1 MTGLEKII
9 NKIDSD
15 NAVRC
20 EQIIA
25 SAEKKAE
32 AIKTQAKEE
41 AQIKAEEII
50 DSAKA
55 KCAKT
60 VEIQE
65 SRNAQIQKQV
75 ILNKKINLIN
85 DVICAASQ
93 KLDTLSDSE
102 YFDFLIKLIGKYAC
116 EGKCEL
122 LLNEKDNARMTESFK
137 SKAVSAAS
145 EKNAEL
151 TLSDKLA
158 DIRNGFILKYG
169 LIEINCS
176 FDSII
181 DENREELKE
190 KVNAILF

>member
-9 NKIDSD
+9 NTIDSD

-25 SAEKKAE
+25 SAQKRAESMKAE
-32 AIKTQAKEE
+32 AKAQAEIKANEILGSAKE
-41 AQIKAEEII
+41 
-50 DSAKA
+50 
-55 KCAKT
+55 KCEKT
-60 VEIQE
+60 ADIQE

-75 ILNKKINLIN
+75 LLNTKINLIN
-85 DVICAASQ
+85 SVISAASQ
-93 KLDTLSDSE
+93 KLDNLTDSE
-102 YFDFLIKLIGKYAC
+102 YFDFLIKLIKKYAGEGPC
-116 EGKCEL
+116 EFIA
-122 LLNEKDNARMTESFK
+122 NAKDTARMPESFR
-137 SKAVSAAS
+137 SQAVAAAS
-145 EKNAEL
+145 ANGAEL
-151 TLSDKLA
+151 TFSEKTE
-158 DIRNGFILKYG
+158 DIKNGFILRYG